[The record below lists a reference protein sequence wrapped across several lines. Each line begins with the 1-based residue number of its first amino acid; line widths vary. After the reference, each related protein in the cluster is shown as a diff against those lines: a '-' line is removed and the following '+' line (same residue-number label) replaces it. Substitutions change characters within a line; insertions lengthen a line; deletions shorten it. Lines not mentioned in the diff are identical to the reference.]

1 MSRSEERRG
10 AIRRLV
16 LDHSIQSQDEL
27 RTLLRAA
34 GFQVSQ
40 PVLSRDLRLLRVAKE
55 AGVYRIR
62 EPERVTPLS
71 TLKSLLRSAAV
82 AREFVLL
89 RCEPGAASAVA
100 RALEAEE
107 LEGVVGTVAGD
118 DTVLVALASK
128 TGVQRVKKRVS
139 SLVAGAPLV

>member
-1 MSRSEERRG
+1 MSASEARRA

-16 LDHSIQSQDEL
+16 LENELRSQGEL
-27 RTLLRAA
+27 RTRLKAA
-34 GFQVSQ
+34 GFRASQ

-55 AGVYRIR
+55 AGVYRLL

-71 TLKSLLRSAAV
+71 ALKSLLRSCEP
-82 AREFVLL
+82 ARELLLL

-107 LEGVVGTVAGD
+107 IEGVVGTVAGD
-118 DTVLVALASK
+118 DTVLVALDSK
-128 TGVQRVKKRVS
+128 TAAQRVKKRVTQ
-139 SLVAGAPLV
+139 LVSG